1 MNPIECR
8 GLRADQHKPSLSVA
22 LVPSEEGA
30 LIHSKAVTREEV
42 SDFLVSFETSLLV
55 DDFLTAYFQDLRTPL
70 G

>member
-1 MNPIECR
+1 M
-8 GLRADQHKPSLSVA
+8 A

-42 SDFLVSFETSLLV
+42 SDFLVSFETSSLV